1 MQQHGVYVKRRHLC
15 ESGITSKDAAQRMRG
30 SSKKIFAVAGA
41 LSVAILCS
49 SGASAR
55 PAPAHASDM
64 PGMDLSVLSV
74 TPMNLSSR
82 PHRTCRPYTP
92 CSSKRCL
99 SAPGKN

>member
-15 ESGITSKDAAQRMRG
+15 ESGITSKDAAQRVRG

-74 TPMNLSSR
+74 TAYESVL
-82 PHRTCRPYTP
+82 
-92 CSSKRCL
+92 
-99 SAPGKN
+99 AAA